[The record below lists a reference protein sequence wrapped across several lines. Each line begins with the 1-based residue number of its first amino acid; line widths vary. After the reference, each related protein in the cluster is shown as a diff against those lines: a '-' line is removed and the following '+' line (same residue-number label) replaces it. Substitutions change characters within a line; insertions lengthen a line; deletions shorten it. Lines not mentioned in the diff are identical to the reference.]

1 MLLMLLLTLVTAPL
15 LAWWATR
22 VGRARGGSWRWLPV
36 APLAA
41 VVVKVCG
48 VLGAKVALALAL
60 ETVAHVDPAR
70 RAVVLSEAMDSA
82 MWITAVSAV
91 SGWALILGTL
101 GACVV
106 GTLRAPPPETT

>member
-1 MLLMLLLTLVTAPL
+1 MLDLLTLVVAPL
-15 LAWWATR
+15 LVWWATR
-22 VGRARGGSWRWLPV
+22 VGRARGGAWRWLPV

-41 VVVKVCG
+41 VVVGVCG
-48 VLGAKVALALAL
+48 LLGTIVALALAF
-60 ETVAHVDPAR
+60 ETVAQVDPSR
-70 RAVVLSEAMDSA
+70 KAVVLSESIASA
-82 MWITAVSAV
+82 MWITVVSAG